1 MCSLKNRVFDKYFI
15 SPNSHR
21 IMLTEQKQG
30 TEPYISERLQFG
42 CERGVYERNVQR
54 KNTKMFKGIIYEI
67 MSDIIYFSLLWVT
80 FQIFFKKIY

>member
-21 IMLTEQKQG
+21 IMLTDKKQE

>member
-1 MCSLKNRVFDKYFI
+1 
-15 SPNSHR
+15 
-21 IMLTEQKQG
+21 MLTEQKQG

-80 FQIFFKKIY
+80 FQIFFKKIYWFYSRNNNVLIESHI